1 MFNWGIRYHSHS
13 VCSATP
19 TRLGKGA
26 VFYRGYHTI
35 YWSVED
41 EMRKLVICPH
51 CKHYQPETREVEG
64 ECLEDEDINSE
75 EFCTSYEKKNN

>member
-1 MFNWGIRYHSHS
+1 
-13 VCSATP
+13 
-19 TRLGKGA
+19 
-26 VFYRGYHTI
+26 
-35 YWSVED
+35 
-41 EMRKLVICPH
+41 MRKLVICPH